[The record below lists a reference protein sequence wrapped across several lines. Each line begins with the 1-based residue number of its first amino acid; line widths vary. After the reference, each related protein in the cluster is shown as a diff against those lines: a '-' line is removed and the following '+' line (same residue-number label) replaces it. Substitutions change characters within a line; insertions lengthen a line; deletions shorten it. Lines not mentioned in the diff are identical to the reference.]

1 MVIFVTFTPCIVSIC
16 GSLLRGQ
23 SVRFLTL
30 PSDCFH
36 SSNYYWKVTD
46 HVEWST
52 IYVASFSLFY
62 IVEILFLFCFFGN
75 ILTTNLLLVA
85 ESAYDSQW
93 YAYPTKVQKY
103 LAFMIRSAQKPFWID
118 AFGIMPC
125 TLENFAVVRI
135 FKIHNYWSLHSMFHD
150 NLISGDEIGNF
161 IFYGDAKLFLNVR
174 WINRNEKP
182 SGIKC
187 CLQLQ
192 HETHAA

>member
-1 MVIFVTFTPCIVSIC
+1 M
-16 GSLLRGQ
+16 
-23 SVRFLTL
+23 
-30 PSDCFH
+30 
-36 SSNYYWKVTD
+36 
-46 HVEWST
+46 EWST
-52 IYVASFSLFY
+52 IYVASFSHFY

-85 ESAYDSQW
+85 ESAYGSQW
-93 YAYPTKVQKY
+93 YVYPTKVQKY
-103 LAFMIRSAQKPFWID
+103 LAFMIRFWID

-125 TLENFAVVRI
+125 T
-135 FKIHNYWSLHSMFHD
+135 S
-150 NLISGDEIGNF
+150 IGNF
-161 IFYGDAKLFLNVR
+161 IFYGDANFFLNVR